1 MNTGQ
6 TETATLVIPPGNGV
20 ISNLGGG
27 WITNGVYTVSD
38 GGAGFGGGRRPRFHA
53 DRASGRAGADGDDHF
68 HHLGHEYRRR
78 HIFQH
83 EQRRR
88 DGGQRSADHHRNGG
102 ESADDRRGQP
112 NPFLHVAIAEVDFGQ
127 TETVTVTP
135 SATANG
141 ALSNLGGGSVANGV
155 YTVTGD
161 ATQVTAA
168 LDGLVWTPTA
178 HEVAPGQSVTT
189 KFTIQATDTAGATA
203 SDVATSVVATAVN
216 SPLTGHAPSVGQT
229 TTTDEASVAPF
240 AGFNIVDVN
249 AGQTETATL
258 VIPPAMA

>member
-1 MNTGQ
+1 MSGTAAQVSAAVDGIVFTPTAHQVAPGQ
-6 TETATLVIPPGNGV
+6 TVTTTFTILDTNTAGDTFSSTNSVVATAVNDPPT
-20 ISNLGGG
+20 
-27 WITNGVYTVSD
+27 ITGTAANQPTTD
-38 GGAGFGGGRRPRFHA
+38 A
-53 DRASGRAGADGDDHF
+53 AS
-68 HHLGHEYRRR
+68 L
-78 HIFQH
+78 
-83 EQRRR
+83 
-88 DGGQRSADHHRNGG
+88 
-102 ESADDRRGQP
+102 

-141 ALSNLGGGSVANGV
+141 AFSNLGGGSVANGV

-168 LDGLVWTPTA
+168 LDGLVFTPTA

-258 VIPPAMA
+258 VILPAMA